1 MEQIVIARKKIIEAA
16 LLLAA
21 ANEPERS
28 TAAIEQPTLL
38 QPRSTGLWLLPWF
51 VPPRY

>member
-21 ANEPERS
+21 ANERALAEE
-28 TAAIEQPTLL
+28 AQALAEQVEVRTV
-38 QPRSTGLWLLPWF
+38 Q
-51 VPPRY
+51 